1 VTPLLGRAPIE
12 TRRVQRLGREQMCRL
27 LKPADG
33 VPVNPLPQPP
43 EQQVLDRE
51 HEHTTAA
58 REFYGLSL
66 VSRLQF
72 LAGRLKR
79 DLEAGQ
85 HRKRSVWSGIAAADR
100 TSSLNRATSGR
111 RRPIRPSP
119 GRPSLDP
126 RATLCS

>member
-1 VTPLLGRAPIE
+1 VTTLLGRAPIE

-85 HRKRSVWSGIAAADR
+85 HPFAPGTLESECPDVRAGR
-100 TSSLNRATSGR
+100 TIPFGSNQ
-111 RRPIRPSP
+111 
-119 GRPSLDP
+119 
-126 RATLCS
+126 